1 MRTSFFMS
9 SCYSESISKVIAI
22 VIQFFNLVHFNYISY
37 MKFILLTLFLGVGLF
52 FVVAQDRPQNG
63 VAPSLPNSYILRN
76 ATIIVSPQK
85 IINNGYLLI
94 EGGKVKET
102 GTMFLKSVHAVE
114 IDCKGKIIVPAFID
128 LNTELGIQKA
138 KPEENRDRTPQIDS
152 RKEAFFSWN
161 EAIKPEFSSAENYKT
176 NAAENEKLS
185 KAGFG
190 FALTHLNDGIARG
203 TGSLIVL
210 GSHPVL
216 PSLFSPDVSTHFSLE
231 KGSSRQTYPSSQMG
245 SIALLRQTLYDVEW
259 YQKNKEK
266 AQVNLSL
273 EALSKQLDNPIFF
286 SASDALEILRGAKIA
301 KEFDLK
307 FHFYGSGNEYQ
318 HIDAIKETG
327 TSVIIPACFPAAYD
341 VSDPY
346 INMEIPLKEL
356 KHWELAP
363 SNPYL
368 LASNGIPIC
377 FSFGKNKSE
386 KEFWTH
392 IRKAMERGLSFEQAL
407 TALTVNPAKI
417 IGMEK
422 ELGTLDIGKIAS
434 FSVYTANPFIEE
446 AELLETWT
454 LGQPKTLKEPAL
466 DGVQGSY
473 RVLVENKTYNVEISK
488 KGSSYE
494 GKLLNPPKKEFE
506 KVVVNINSNDIT
518 LHIKDSL
525 DGMTGTNLLH
535 GKINT
540 KVGVFE
546 GEGTTV
552 SGRWVKWNA
561 IKHKKSDTEQKSKPP
576 VPDSVYK
583 NRIWFPNM
591 AYGYDSLPKKQSFV
605 IKNVTAWTNET
616 DGILKNATVVVDNGK
631 INYVGTGNFKKPANA
646 IEIDG
651 KGMHVTTGIIDEHS
665 HIAISRGVNEGGQ
678 SVSAEVSIQDVVRNN
693 DINIYRQLA
702 GGVTTSQLLHGSAN
716 AIGGQSA
723 IIKLKWGFSPEEML
737 LPDATKFIKFA
748 LGENVKQTNWG
759 EHQII
764 RFPQTR
770 MGVEQVYVD
779 AFTRAQKYMEEKA
792 KVKKGTHRT
801 DLELEV
807 LAEILN
813 KERFITC
820 HSYIQS
826 EINMLMKVA
835 DTFGFTVNTFTHIL
849 EGYKVADKMLKHGAG
864 ASTFGDWW
872 AYKYEVL
879 DAIPYNAA
887 LINEQGVVVAIN
899 SDDAE
904 MGRRLNQ
911 EAAKAM
917 KYGGMSEED
926 AWKMVTLNPAKL
938 LHLDNRLGSIKAG
951 KDADLVLWTDNPL
964 TITAIPE
971 KVIIDGILFFDRKE
985 DLERQIRN
993 QKEKARIISKMLESN
1008 SKGGEKRTFEPSEPK
1023 FFHCDTIG
1031 EEGSCEHNGH

>member
-1 MRTSFFMS
+1 
-9 SCYSESISKVIAI
+9 
-22 VIQFFNLVHFNYISY
+22 
-37 MKFILLTLFLGVGLF
+37 MKFILLTLFSGIGLF
-52 FVVAQDRPQNG
+52 PVVAQDQPQNG
-63 VAPSLPNSYILRN
+63 VAPSFPNAYILKN
-76 ATIIVSPQK
+76 AIIIVSPQK
-85 IINNGYLLI
+85 TIANGYLLI
-94 EGGKVKET
+94 EGGKIKEV
-102 GTMFLKSVHAVE
+102 GTVLLKSVHAVE
-114 IDCKGKIIVPAFID
+114 IDCKGKTIVPAFID
-128 LNTELGIQKA
+128 LNTELGIE
-138 KPEENRDRTPQIDS
+138 KPKLEEKKDRSPQINS
-152 RKEAFFSWN
+152 RKEGFYSWN

-190 FALTHLNDGIARG
+190 FALTHLNDGIIRG
-203 TGSLIVL
+203 TGSLITL

-216 PSLFSPDVSTHFSLE
+216 PSLFSANVSAHFSLD
-231 KGSSRQTYPSSQMG
+231 KGSSKQTYPSSQMG

-259 YQKNKEK
+259 YKKNPEK
-266 AQVNLSL
+266 APVNLSL
-273 EALSKQLDNPIFF
+273 DALSKQLDTPIFF
-286 SASDALEILRGAKIA
+286 STSEALEILRGAKIA
-301 KEFDLK
+301 AEFDLK

-318 HIDAIKETG
+318 HINAIRKTEAT
-327 TSVIIPACFPAAYD
+327 VIIPAYFPAAYD

-368 LASNGIPIC
+368 LASNGIPVC

-386 KEFWTH
+386 KEFWTN

-407 TALTVNPAKI
+407 SALTINPAKT
-417 IGMEK
+417 IGMEQ
-422 ELGTLDIGKIAS
+422 ELGTLEPGKTAS
-434 FSVYTANPFIEE
+434 FSVYSANPFKEE
-446 AELLETWT
+446 ADLLETWT
-454 LGQPKTLKEPAL
+454 FGHPKIVKEPGINGL
-466 DGVQGSY
+466 QGSY
-473 RVLVENKTYNVEISK
+473 HVLVENKTYNVDISK
-488 KGSSYE
+488 KGNGYE
-494 GKLLNPPKKEFE
+494 GKLTNALKKEYE
-506 KVVVNINSNDIT
+506 KVTVNVNANDIT

-525 DGMTGTNLLH
+525 DGTTGTILLH
-535 GKINT
+535 GKVNA

-561 IKHKKSDTEQKSKPP
+561 IKHKKSDAEQKSKPLAA
-576 VPDSVYK
+576 DSLYK
-583 NRIWFPNM
+583 DKIWFPNM
-591 AYGYDSLPKKQSFV
+591 AYGFDSLPRQQSYV
-605 IKNVTAWTNET
+605 IKNVTAWTNEA
-616 DGILKNATVVVDNGK
+616 DGILKNATVIVENGK
-631 INYVGTGNFKKPANA
+631 INYVGTGSFKKPANA

-651 KGMHVTTGIIDEHS
+651 TGMHLTTGIIDEHS
-665 HIAISRGVNEGGQ
+665 HIAISKGVNESGQ
-678 SVSAEVSIQDVVRNN
+678 SVSAEVSIEDVVRNN

-723 IIKLKWGFSPEEML
+723 IIKLKWGFSPDEML
-737 LPDATKFIKFA
+737 LPDAPKFIKFA

-759 EHQII
+759 DHQTI

-779 AFTRAQKYMEEKA
+779 AFTRAKKYMEEKSNA
-792 KVKKGTHRT
+792 RKGTHRV

-826 EINMLMKVA
+826 EINMLMKTA
-835 DTFGFTVNTFTHIL
+835 DSFGFTVNTFTHIL
-849 EGYKVADKMLKHGAG
+849 EGYKLADKMLKHGAG
-864 ASTFGDWW
+864 ASTFSDWW

-879 DAIPYNAA
+879 DAIPYNAS
-887 LINEQGVVVAIN
+887 LIHEQGVIVAIN

-917 KYGGMSEED
+917 KYGGMKEED

-938 LHLDNRLGSIKAG
+938 LHLENRLGSMKAG

-964 TITAIPE
+964 TINAIPE
-971 KVIIDGILFFDRKE
+971 AVFIDGILFFDRMQ
-985 DLERQIRN
+985 DLEKQIRN

-1008 SKGGEKRTFEPSEPK
+1008 NSGESKKTFQPSEPK
-1023 FFHCDTIG
+1023 FFHCDTTG
-1031 EEGSCEHNGH
+1031 EEGSCEQNTH